1 MVIANNGNSNLQFMT
16 NKYGCTE
23 YIGGYVGKV
32 DLPES
37 KCVIDTA
44 LKLLSLDTTTASS
57 TSVSISLIS
66 LLINYIA
73 FFLTLLVRRTERC

>member
-1 MVIANNGNSNLQFMT
+1 MIQICVHCSNSQQSFCSSLMVLANGGNSNLQFMT

-37 KCVIDTA
+37 KVVIDTA
-44 LKLLSLDTTTASS
+44 LKLLSLDSSESS
-57 TSVSISLIS
+57 TKVIWP
-66 LLINYIA
+66 
-73 FFLTLLVRRTERC
+73 